1 MNKTQKYYQENMEQK
16 KLYQYNYYHNSEVT
30 YEEYLENKRK
40 NAREYQRKYR
50 LKKKQGDITQCLIK
64 KTGKF
69 LLDFT

>member
-1 MNKTQKYYQENMEQK
+1 MNKTQKYYQENIKQK
-16 KLYQYNYYHNSEVT
+16 KLYQYNYYHNSDVS

-50 LKKKQGDITQCLIK
+50 LKKKQGDIPQTLIK

>member
-1 MNKTQKYYQENMEQK
+1 MNKTQKYYQENIKEK
-16 KLYQYNYYHNSEVT
+16 KLYQYNYYHNSDVSYEV
-30 YEEYLENKRK
+30 YLENKRK

-50 LKKKQGDITQCLIK
+50 LKKKQGDIPQTLIK